1 MLTQIEFYDKDVIKN
16 ILGILS
22 LKPDKAV
29 FVYDDEIKD
38 TDRFIG
44 LEKCLKR
51 HLPNLIFETYPVY
64 IFSVS
69 QIYKTTKKIIDSNEN
84 IVVDLTGGSE
94 LMTIAGCEAGID
106 TNSKI
111 VYADIIKGRVV
122 NIGDENDCVP
132 AEKLSLED
140 YVDCIGASFVGNS
153 HSGPDESQ
161 FENILMMCRFLF
173 RNIREWRHTCSYIQQ
188 VMAETDKNDLV
199 FRAPTK
205 VKIKNGRYEQPS
217 SRLMEK
223 FEQLGFIK
231 NLYISPGHM
240 VFEFTNATNK
250 AYIISYGVWLELFV
264 YINAVKS
271 GLFTDVRLGTM
282 IDWDVNDEKSVPGNE
297 IDVIF
302 TDNSMPVFISCKLT
316 EATTAALNELL
327 IEKKRLGGWFSK
339 AIIVTFSD
347 DKAYETGTYKRAK
360 ELGIEMLDRKD
371 ILSDDFEQKLIDAV
385 QGHDLVSL
393 KWKKF

>member
-16 ILGILS
+16 ILGILT

-29 FVYDDEIKD
+29 FIYDDEIKD
-38 TDRFIG
+38 LNRFIG

-51 HLPNLIFETYPVY
+51 HLPNIIFEKYPVY

-69 QIYKTTKKIIDSNEN
+69 KIYNCTKNIIDENEDT
-84 IVVDLTGGSE
+84 VVDLTGGSE

-106 TNSKI
+106 TRSKI
-111 VYADIIKGRVV
+111 VYSDIIGGRVV
-122 NIGDENDCVP
+122 NIANEKDCIP
-132 AEKLSLED
+132 AAKLSLED
-140 YVDCIGASFVGNS
+140 YVDCIGASFMGNS

-161 FENILMMCRFLF
+161 FDNILTMCRFLF
-173 RNIREWRHTCSYIQQ
+173 RNIKEWRHTCSYLQQ
-188 VMAETDKNDLV
+188 VMADSDKNDLF

-205 VKIKNGRYEQPS
+205 IKIKNGRYEQPNA
-217 SRLMEK
+217 RLMEK
-223 FEQLGFIK
+223 FEQLGFIRD
-231 NLYISPGHM
+231 LYISPGHM
-240 VFEFTNATNK
+240 VFEFSNALDK
-250 AYIISYGVWLELFV
+250 AYMISYGIWLELFV

-282 IDWDVNDEKSVPGNE
+282 IDWDIYNARSVPGNE

-302 TDNSMPVFISCKLT
+302 TDKSMPVFVSCKLT

-327 IEKKRLGGWFSK
+327 IEKKRIGGWFSK

-347 DKAYETGTYKRAK
+347 EKAYETGTYKRAK

-371 ILSDDFEQKLIDAV
+371 ILSDNFQQKLINAV